1 MSQSAD
7 ELRVSAAKTQ
17 SLFREVNERI
27 ETLRPSSTNVRF
39 ACECALS
46 ECIEFVDITPEEY
59 GSVRQHPDRFFVRP
73 GHANLE
79 VEEVVESD
87 SRYDIVRKLGVGAD
101 LAAQLDP
108 RGKRRADG
116 GAT

>member
-1 MSQSAD
+1 
-7 ELRVSAAKTQ
+7 
-17 SLFREVNERI
+17 
-27 ETLRPSSTNVRF
+27 
-39 ACECALS
+39 
-46 ECIEFVDITPEEY
+46 
-59 GSVRQHPDRFFVRP
+59 
-73 GHANLE
+73 
-79 VEEVVESD
+79 VVESD